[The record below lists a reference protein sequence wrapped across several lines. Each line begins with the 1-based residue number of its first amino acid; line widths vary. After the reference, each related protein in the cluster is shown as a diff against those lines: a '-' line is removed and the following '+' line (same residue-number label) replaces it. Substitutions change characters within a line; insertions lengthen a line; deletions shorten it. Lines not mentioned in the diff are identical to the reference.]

1 MPSKGK
7 GRKKKKSGST
17 SMDFSAAE
25 NFLSSMDFGIDLD
38 FNPGYSGG
46 YFDETLN
53 TLQQTVNMV
62 RLNKIF
68 QQRKNK
74 LPLVNPTINAINN
87 VTERAVKNLITKKN
101 EFYYSNRKIVKAGTS
116 YHTHYTSQLTQHF
129 MTGAEHSSLSKL
141 IYPTKRD
148 VSQFTYYN
156 SLNKQSP
163 LKLNSRVTIPT
174 EDDYNNGTYT
184 RYFAKQANDK
194 NEPSFEIRKSNF
206 ASSPLYNYTT
216 VNWFISGN
224 KNSVYAR
231 NIREINRA
239 SRSIPNIKK
248 ILSPFQFYRY
258 EEDLSS
264 AEDRRNALLA
274 MLELMKSN
282 FADFLANYNTTTQ
295 TGSGTGG
302 DGTNTG
308 AGSAGTC
315 SLGSQFTTKEA
326 CEAAGGSWTDA
337 NPSGFDKD
345 GNEVEPPK
353 MC

>member
-1 MPSKGK
+1 MGYNNTTESDTTDNGDNLLSTATSQPVNLDL
-7 GRKKKKSGST
+7 KK
-17 SMDFSAAE
+17 
-25 NFLSSMDFGIDLD
+25 L
-38 FNPGYSGG
+38 
-46 YFDETLN
+46 FDA
-53 TLQQTVNMV
+53 
-62 RLNKIF
+62 
-68 QQRKNK
+68 RKNK

-87 VTERAVKNLITKKN
+87 ATERAVKNLITKKN

-129 MTGAEHSSLSKL
+129 MTGTEHSSLSKL

-194 NEPSFEIRKSNF
+194 NQPSFEVRKSDF
-206 ASSPLYNYTT
+206 GSSPLYNYLT
-216 VNWFISGN
+216 VSWSISG
-224 KNSVYAR
+224 KKDTVYVR
-231 NIREINRA
+231 NIREINRV
-239 SRSIPNIKK
+239 SRTIPSVKK

-258 EEDLSS
+258 REDLSS

-274 MLELMKSN
+274 MLELMRLN

-295 TGSGTGG
+295 SGDGTGG
-302 DGTNTG
+302 DGTGGDGTG
-308 AGSAGTC
+308 GDGTGGDGTGGDGTGGAGTC
-315 SLGSQFTTKEA
+315 SLGPQYTTKAA
-326 CEAAGGSWTDA
+326 CEAAGGIWTDA
-337 NPSGFDKD
+337 NSDGIDKD

>member
-87 VTERAVKNLITKKN
+87 ATERAVKNLIAKKN

-206 ASSPLYNYTT
+206 ASSPLYNYIT
-216 VNWFISGN
+216 VNWSISGN
-224 KNSVYAR
+224 KNSVYVR

-248 ILSPFQFYRY
+248 ILTPFQFYRFK
-258 EEDLSS
+258 ENLSVADRLANMMDLSG
-264 AEDRRNALLA
+264 
-274 MLELMKSN
+274 
-282 FADFLANYNTTTQ
+282 YNTVTQ
-295 TGSGTGG
+295 S
-302 DGTNTG
+302 DFGTNTG
-308 AGSAGTC
+308 GGDAGTC
-315 SLGSQFTTKEA
+315 SLGSQYTTKAA